1 MFGTNISIEAPENQ
15 RFETALG
22 MVLSSA
28 NRGKLIKVVGR
39 SGENRH
45 EKEYELNIY
54 TGLIT
59 RTDNSRDENYTRVY
73 YLTAYKENYIVVHK
87 DKLKEILDAC
97 NEV

>member
-45 EKEYELNIY
+45 Q
-54 TGLIT
+54 
-59 RTDNSRDENYTRVY
+59 
-73 YLTAYKENYIVVHK
+73 
-87 DKLKEILDAC
+87 
-97 NEV
+97 